1 MAQFMVERYVPGAT
15 EDELEA
21 ARERL
26 AAATNGL
33 AADGVDVRYLGSTF
47 VPEEESCFC
56 RFEGGSAD
64 GVRQACEQAGVAFA
78 RIHET
83 RDFPSDQ
90 GRKRCAS

>member
-1 MAQFMVERYVPGAT
+1 MAQYMVERYVPGVTDAELAT
-15 EDELEA
+15 ARKRLASAAEALA
-21 ARERL
+21 AR
-26 AAATNGL
+26 
-33 AADGVDVRYLGSTF
+33 GVDVRYLGSTF

-83 RDFPSDQ
+83 RDLSSDQ
-90 GRKRCAS
+90 GRKQCAS